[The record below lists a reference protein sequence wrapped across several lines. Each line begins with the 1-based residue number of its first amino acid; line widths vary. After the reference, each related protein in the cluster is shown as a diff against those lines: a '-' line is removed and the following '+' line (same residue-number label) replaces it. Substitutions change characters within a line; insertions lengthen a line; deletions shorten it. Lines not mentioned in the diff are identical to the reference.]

1 MKIVRIR
8 SFSGLHF
15 PALEQN
21 TERYREFPYF
31 VQMWENAHQSNSDC
45 GQLSRSYYYD
55 TLVPVWRPRKSIL
68 NWVFKPSFSRTR
80 IVFHRIAKNSTRSL
94 RQRIAKLTHSIPIFS
109 CTAMLSD
116 ILQHSLNTRM
126 HCNIWEH
133 WRKVVLTYQ

>member
-55 TLVPVWRPRKSIL
+55 TLVSVWRPRKSIL

-80 IVFHRIAKNSTRSL
+80 IVSHSIAKNSTRSL

-116 ILQHSLNTRM
+116 ILQHYLNTRM

-133 WRKVVLTYQ
+133 WREVVLTYQ